1 MVALKWL
8 GPKAPRTLGLIGVGT
23 MGENCL
29 RCLRHLY
36 RFDEIICTS
45 RRPDT
50 REAFAAKWSTL
61 LDIPVRPL
69 AGVEEVVRNADIAI
83 GGTTRTD
90 IVSREA
96 WVRPGATF
104 VSLARREMDP
114 AGWTRF
120 DKVVI
125 DDWDCNMTVREFR
138 DMIEAGQFDRGRLHA
153 DIGEV
158 VAGLKPGRERDDER
172 ILVHTTGMVSHDI
185 GIAWRIYEKA
195 KAQGLGIALP
205 TAVAQQAFGPKD

>member
-1 MVALKWL
+1 
-8 GPKAPRTLGLIGVGT
+8 

-45 RRPDT
+45 RRKDT
-50 REAFAAKWSTL
+50 REAFAAKWSKTL
-61 LDIPVRPL
+61 GVPVRPL
-69 AGVEEVVRNADIAI
+69 DSVEEVVCNADIAI

-90 IVSREA
+90 IVSREP
-96 WVRPGATF
+96 WVQRGATF

-114 AGWTRF
+114 AGWARF

-125 DDWDCNMTVREFR
+125 DDWDCNMTMRDFR
-138 DMIEAGQFDRGRLHA
+138 AMIETGVFSRERLHA

-158 VAGLKPGRERDDER
+158 VAGLKSGRERDDER
-172 ILVHTTGMVSHDI
+172 ILLHTTGMVSQDV
-185 GIAWRIYEKA
+185 GIAWRIYQKA
-195 KAQGLGIALP
+195 ADQGLGIPLP

>member
-1 MVALKWL
+1 M
-8 GPKAPRTLGLIGVGT
+8 
-23 MGENCL
+23 
-29 RCLRHLY
+29 
-36 RFDEIICTS
+36 
-45 RRPDT
+45 
-50 REAFAAKWSTL
+50 
-61 LDIPVRPL
+61 RPL
-69 AGVEEVVRNADIAI
+69 ESIEEVVRNADIAI

-90 IVSREA
+90 IVSREP

-114 AGWTRF
+114 AGWAQF

-138 DMIEAGQFDRGRLHA
+138 DMIDTGQFDRARLHA

-172 ILVHTTGMVSHDI
+172 ILIHTTGMVSHDI
-185 GIAWRIYEKA
+185 GIAWRIYQKA
-195 KAQGLGIALP
+195 VEQGLGIALP
-205 TAVAQQAFGPKD
+205 TAVAQAAFGPKD